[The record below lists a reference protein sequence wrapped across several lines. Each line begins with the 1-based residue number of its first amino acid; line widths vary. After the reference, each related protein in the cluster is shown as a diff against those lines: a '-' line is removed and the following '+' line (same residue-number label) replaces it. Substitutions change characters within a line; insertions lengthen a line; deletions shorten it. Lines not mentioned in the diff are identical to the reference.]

1 MRVANGEDWF
11 TQLHQK
17 VGTDAAPQADE
28 EPLLVRATTFADK
41 DVPEREWLV
50 NGLIPANTVTLLSGD
65 GGTGKSLLA
74 LQLAISVAVGPDLPW
89 LDRKIEQGPAFYIG
103 AEDDSEEM
111 HRRMND
117 ITFGQMIKIRDLDHL
132 HLSSLSGKD
141 ALLTVVEPRTN
152 VLHPSPLWLKYVE
165 AIQAHQPKLVVLDT
179 LADFYPGNENDRAQA
194 RQFISQLRK
203 VCVEQRTTI
212 VLLSHPSL
220 SGMAAG
226 TGTSGNTAWNNSV
239 RSRLYMTRVKED
251 GFEPDKS
258 IRKLTVMK
266 SNYGETGAEITMR
279 WNDWKF
285 EAEAEHVGLDKVAA
299 EAKAERVFKSLLKQQ
314 AKIGIELSHKT
325 NQYYAP
331 KVMSEHDGRDGVTK
345 KEFKQAMNRLLER
358 KEILIKTDGPPSRQR
373 SFLVCS

>member
-1 MRVANGEDWF
+1 MRVAQGEDWF
-11 TQLHQK
+11 SDLRQR
-17 VGTDAAPQADE
+17 VGGNDAEPPKE
-28 EPLLVRATTFADK
+28 EPLFVTASSFADK
-41 DVPEREWLV
+41 AVPAREWLV

-74 LQLAISVAVGPDLPW
+74 LQLAISVAIGPDLPW

-103 AEDDSEEM
+103 AEDDKEEM

-117 ITFGQMIKIRDLDHL
+117 ITFGQMINMSDLDHL

-141 ALLTVVEPRTN
+141 ALLTFVEPRTN
-152 VLHPSPLWLKYVE
+152 VLHPSPLWERIVSS
-165 AIQAHQPKLVVLDT
+165 IQAHQPKLVVLDT

-194 RQFISQLRK
+194 RQFIGQLRK

-251 GFEPDKS
+251 GFEPDKAV
-258 IRKLTVMK
+258 RKLTVMK

-299 EAKAERVFKSLLKQQ
+299 EAKAERVFKALLKQQ

-331 KVMSEHDGRDGVTK
+331 KVMSELDARDGVTK
-345 KEFKQAMNRLLER
+345 KEFKQAMNRLLDR